1 MKYIKNFNAITR
13 EEDEDILLFEH
24 CEEGNAKISLLNK
37 TAYVIW
43 ELCDGNNSVE
53 EIINLFSKKFK
64 EQSFEKIKSEIT
76 DFIERMVVRNWL
88 IELPEQKEEGSYD
101 K

>member
-1 MKYIKNFNAITR
+1 M
-13 EEDEDILLFEH
+13 
-24 CEEGNAKISLLNK
+24 
-37 TAYVIW
+37 IW

-76 DFIERMVVRNWL
+76 DFIERMVARNWL